1 MTDEDRRKLEE
12 DDFLGLSPT
21 TDELKPGE
29 QLVRNP
35 TDVWVEDWLKID
47 GVKSYWFCNIQLA
60 EEAGFNV
67 DALHR
72 DIATLLGSVLK
83 SDCEQAI
90 TDYLFD
96 KHGILPSERIGLA
109 RLKDVLLLDSKQS
122 HGNRKSRLVVTIDR
136 VGDGSKAVFD
146 GEPFPLSS
154 IEAIFLDALI
164 QAKNDWM
171 SGTAIHKK

>member
-60 EEAGFNV
+60 EEAGFK
-67 DALHR
+67 LW
-72 DIATLLGSVLK
+72 
-83 SDCEQAI
+83 
-90 TDYLFD
+90 
-96 KHGILPSERIGLA
+96 
-109 RLKDVLLLDSKQS
+109 
-122 HGNRKSRLVVTIDR
+122 RLVFTPSRGRTCAFRPMD
-136 VGDGSKAVFD
+136 
-146 GEPFPLSS
+146 
-154 IEAIFLDALI
+154 
-164 QAKNDWM
+164 
-171 SGTAIHKK
+171 